1 MKNLKFLFFWTL
13 CVLLAASCSE
23 KTEVVSNNDDLVPIR
38 VCIDGF
44 SVTQE
49 EIPSTRA
56 AQDVADY
63 SGVKVITLAFYDANG
78 SEVYKAN
85 QTKDDASTYTTFGE
99 FTCNL
104 AMGNYT
110 MVVVA
115 RGHKDG
121 DAFTLTSPTE
131 AAYTGEF
138 ARETF
143 ASTRSVNVSSGTP
156 LSMTV
161 TLNRIMAKL
170 AIQSTDVRPAGVSK
184 LRITYGAGGKAFNP
198 TTGYATSNTGF
209 TVTNTINSA
218 VGSSIDV
225 GSYVFLTANE
235 QTMNVTLQLLDDANS
250 VFFTKVVENVP
261 FKRNR
266 VTVLRGGMFSSPTT
280 STFLVET
287 DWEETSTV
295 NF

>member
-1 MKNLKFLFFWTL
+1 MTKVKSLAGLILLVVATGCSNKIIDETVNEKLIPVR
-13 CVLLAASCSE
+13 VL
-23 KTEVVSNNDDLVPIR
+23 V
-38 VCIDGF
+38 DGF
-44 SVTQE
+44 NVTQE
-49 EIPSTRA
+49 ELPSTRA

-78 SEVYKAN
+78 TEVYKAN

-99 FTCNL
+99 FTCSL
-104 AMGNYT
+104 AMGSYT

-115 RGHKDG
+115 RGNKDG
-121 DAFTLTSPTE
+121 DVFTLTSPTE

-156 LSMTV
+156 LSLTV

-170 AIQSTDVRPAGVSK
+170 AIQSTDVRPSGVSK

-198 TTGYATSNTGF
+198 TTGFATSNTGF

-235 QTMNVTLQLLDDANS
+235 QNMNVTLQLLDDGNS